1 VAQQAF
7 VQDDSG
13 DCDVLVVGGSMV
25 GLAAAMFLAQ
35 QAVRVCLVER
45 HTSTSAHPKARG
57 VSARTMELYRAA
69 GIEGAIRAAGEDNF
83 AFVIGDSLAGE
94 YQQAMRPQ
102 AGPGDALSPTTGYSC
117 DQNRIEPILRRRA
130 AELGA
135 QLFFGC
141 TSLGIEQDESAVT
154 AHVVW
159 HPNGAGEAEPASP
172 PSRITARYLV
182 AADGAKG
189 TIRTGLGIGRHGE
202 PVPGTGL
209 SVLFDADLDPALRG
223 RRIGA
228 LIVPHA
234 GALMFLRGK
243 ARNYNWFGLTPRVDL
258 DSADPDTLS
267 AEVIPMIRSVV
278 GLSELEVTPQSVMT
292 WTTGAYVA
300 DRYRAGRVF
309 LAGDAAHLMPPY
321 GGFGGN
327 TGIADAHN
335 LAWKLAAVCSGEA
348 ADALLDSY
356 ESERQPIAEYTV
368 KHVMARGFG
377 RSGEQRNHFDP
388 DTVTLGFRYP
398 SEAAPDYDPQNP
410 LEYPTKPSGK
420 PGTRAPHIRL
430 SGAVSS
436 TLDLLDPCA
445 FTLLTPDTTCYASA
459 LRAQPVRGVALR
471 EVRRQHIF
479 DEASWD
485 RIFPDPATSALL
497 IRPDG
502 VIGWRSETTHPDPRR
517 AVQDARAG
525 GLYHNK

>member
-1 VAQQAF
+1 
-7 VQDDSG
+7 
-13 DCDVLVVGGSMV
+13 MV

-35 QAVRVCLVER
+35 QGARVWLVER
-45 HTSTSAHPKARG
+45 HTSTSTHPKARG

-69 GIEGAIRAAGEDNF
+69 GIEDAIRAAGEDNF

-94 YQQAMRPQ
+94 YEQALHPQ
-102 AGPGDALSPTTGYSC
+102 AGPGDRLSPTSPYSC

-130 AELGA
+130 TELGA

-141 TSLGIEQDESAVT
+141 TTLGIEQDDSAVT

-159 HPNGAGEAEPASP
+159 QPNSAVEAESASS

-189 TIRTGLGIGRHGE
+189 TIRTGLGIGRHGK

-228 LIVPHA
+228 LIVPDA

-243 ARNYNWFGLTPRVDL
+243 ARNYNWFGVTPRADL
-258 DSADPDTLS
+258 DSVDPDTLS
-267 AEVIPMIRSVV
+267 TEVIRRIRSFV
-278 GLSELEVTPQSVMT
+278 GLSELEVTLRGVMT

-300 DRYRAGRVF
+300 DRYRVGRVF

-356 ESERQPIAEYTV
+356 EFERQPIAEYTV
-368 KHVMARGFG
+368 KNVMARGFG
-377 RSGEQRNHFDP
+377 RLGVQRNQFDP
-388 DTVTLGFRYP
+388 NAVTLGFRYP
-398 SEAAPDYDPQNP
+398 SEAAPDFDPEHPVEDPAQ
-410 LEYPTKPSGK
+410 PSGK

-430 SGAVSS
+430 SGTVSS
-436 TLDLLDPCA
+436 TLDLLDPLA
-445 FTLLTPDTTCYASA
+445 FTLLTPDTSCYASA

-471 EVRRQHIF
+471 EVRRQRIS
-479 DEASWD
+479 DKARWD
-485 RIFPDPATSALL
+485 MTFPDPATSALL

-502 VIGWRSETTHPDPRR
+502 VIGWRSDTNHPDPRR
-517 AVQDARAG
+517 AVQDAQAR
-525 GLYHNK
+525 GLYACK